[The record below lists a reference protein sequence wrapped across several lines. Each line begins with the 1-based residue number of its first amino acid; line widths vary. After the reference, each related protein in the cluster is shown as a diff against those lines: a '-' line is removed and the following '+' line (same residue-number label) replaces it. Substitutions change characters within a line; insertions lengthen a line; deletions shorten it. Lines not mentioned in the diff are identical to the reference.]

1 MWGGGSMRNWLQTFS
16 KAEDGQDLIE
26 YSLLIAF
33 IALAS
38 AAIMANVHTSLN
50 GITNVTNSNLNEAGS
65 FAMTGS

>member
-1 MWGGGSMRNWLQTFS
+1 MRNWLQTFS